1 MIKDWIIKKL
11 RKPHAPVIIMVILLG
26 LVMILLSNDSPL
38 LSGIGISILASGVT
52 SMISYIFLNPE
63 DEYRTAKDWGLEK
76 VWQTRGEMN
85 SSCDE
90 YLNKAKYIKAIGFGF
105 KSLRD
110 SQEAKIIRILKGGG
124 NVQIITM
131 KPDCE
136 ALKIRENDEGQDI
149 STSIKDLITWANEM
163 NEEAYKG
170 KIEIKYHDHLPSCF
184 VFLMNNRLFTGPYEY
199 GKASQ
204 QTLSF
209 EYRITGDA
217 YEYYEKYF
225 YRLWNNEKYCEKA
238 VSE

>member
-110 SQEAKIIRILKGGG
+110 SQEAKIIRILKRGG

-131 KPDCE
+131 KPDC
-136 ALKIRENDEGQDI
+136 NDLNI
-149 STSIKDLITWANEM
+149 STS
-163 NEEAYKG
+163 
-170 KIEIKYHDHLPSCF
+170 F
-184 VFLMNNRLFTGPYEY
+184 
-199 GKASQ
+199 
-204 QTLSF
+204 
-209 EYRITGDA
+209 
-217 YEYYEKYF
+217 
-225 YRLWNNEKYCEKA
+225 
-238 VSE
+238 